1 MQINTLPQNNQLNF
15 TSITSSCSKLPELMS
30 KRMNTSAWAKY
41 EKLVERAAKNKV
53 VNVDL
58 FVDEKGNLN
67 ATLAQTNPH
76 KFGWLPHTFKEN
88 PILKHIT
95 SPVRFIEKKIKQ
107 AEKWGKELY
116 YQNTEMNY

>member
-67 ATLAQTNPH
+67 ATLMQANPH